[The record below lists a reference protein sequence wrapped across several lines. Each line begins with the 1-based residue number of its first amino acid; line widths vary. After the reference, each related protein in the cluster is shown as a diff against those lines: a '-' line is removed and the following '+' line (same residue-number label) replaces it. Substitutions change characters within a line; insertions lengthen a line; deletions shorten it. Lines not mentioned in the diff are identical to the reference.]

1 MNRLA
6 DSEEI
11 LNYWFAGALTQPQA
25 IEQRQ
30 RIWFAGGESFDREC
44 SERFSVTLAAAGD
57 GDLDH
62 WRRSPRAR
70 LALILLLDQFSRNVY
85 RGTARAFE
93 NDAGALAA
101 CRDGIELGHDR
112 RLLAIE
118 RTFFYMPLE
127 HTEDRAMQALSVQHF
142 ETLAEEAPEE
152 LRELMSA
159 NAGYAHEHRDII
171 ERFGRFPHRNAVLGR
186 ESTTEEVAYLAG
198 DAPRFGQ

>member
-1 MNRLA
+1 MNELA

-11 LNYWFAGALTQPQA
+11 LEYWFAGALTQPQA
-25 IEQRQ
+25 IEERQ
-30 RIWFAGGESFDREC
+30 RTWFAGGESFDRAC
-44 SERFSVTLAAAGD
+44 SERFSTALAAAGN

-62 WRRSPRAR
+62 WRCAPRAR
-70 LALILLLDQFSRNVY
+70 LALIVLLDQFSRNVY

-93 NDAGALAA
+93 NDACALAA
-101 CRDGIELGHDR
+101 CREGIEQGHDR
-112 RLLAIE
+112 QLLAIE

-127 HTEDRAMQALSVQHF
+127 HAEDRAIQALSVQQF
-142 ETLAEEAPEE
+142 EALVEEAPEE

-159 NAGYAHEHRDII
+159 NAGYAREHRDII